1 MKQQNPQPEA
11 INDVESIRKII
22 IDMKSIFEERH
33 IQNIE
38 NMEKLKREQ
47 FEKEQFTDLIASNF
61 SEENKNLQAIKEKIT
76 MAQELI
82 GKQQKEKQCEYDYDY
97 DTVD

>member
-1 MKQQNPQPEA
+1 MKQHNPQPEP

-22 IDMKSIFEERH
+22 IDMKSIFEEMH

-61 SEENKNLQAIKEKIT
+61 SEENENLKAIMEKIT
-76 MAQELI
+76 TAQELI
-82 GKQQKEKQCEYDYDY
+82 GKQQKEKQCEYDYD
-97 DTVD
+97 TVD